1 MPFSEAFFR
10 KHAKMARVIPRN
22 ASLELDNIEAPSC
35 LLSSTL
41 ADQKQ
46 NGAARAADSSDTL
59 KIDARRM
66 GFALL
71 GSAHFLSHASGANLR
86 SKRHSDNT
94 VKREKV
100 CTSLL

>member
-1 MPFSEAFFR
+1 MPFFEAFFR

-22 ASLELDNIEAPSC
+22 ASLEPDDIEAPFC

-46 NGAARAADSSDTL
+46 NSTARAANSSDTL

-71 GSAHFLSHASGANLR
+71 CSANFLSHASSATLAGAFVLPLR
-86 SKRHSDNT
+86 R
-94 VKREKV
+94 
-100 CTSLL
+100 